1 MVEESKKSINE
12 EEGNVRGFFLKKNNK
27 QVSSLIREIRV
38 ILTKDRISK
47 K

>member
-1 MVEESKKSINE
+1 MFVDGGI
-12 EEGNVRGFFLKKNNK
+12 FFKKNNK